1 MNLLDKPIELNAK
14 TLKSFKTQGECVT
27 FCYNQAEVWANRSD
41 AFEFFREAAWA
52 SEGCERERYMNILLD
67 LMGGK
72 HLCFDGST
80 TYLMHETEY
89 R

>member
-1 MNLLDKPIELNAK
+1 MARLMKHIELDSK
-14 TLKSFKTQGECVT
+14 TLDGFANQGECVT
-27 FCYNQAEVWANRSD
+27 FCYNMAEVWANRSD

-67 LMGGK
+67 LMSGK

-80 TYLMHETEY
+80 TYLTQETEY